1 MNTQQ
6 QAEQAVKSLAEFVHK
21 NRAILSQLDDLKK
34 AAASAVLEHGGSI
47 KYDSVTVIYVKES
60 VTVSAELTDKAAAY
74 AGCKLTLAKFLAH
87 LYGRNVLFAN
97 RLGKFIKVVETVK
110 KPHVRYTG
118 I

>member
-1 MNTQQ
+1 M
-6 QAEQAVKSLAEFVHK
+6 KSLAEFVHT
-21 NRAILSQLDDLKK
+21 NRAILSQLEDLKK
-34 AAASAVLEHGGSI
+34 AAAAVVLEHGE
-47 KYDSVTVIYVKES
+47 SVKHDGVSVFYVKES
-60 VTVSAELTDKAAAY
+60 ATVSAELTDKAAAY

-87 LYGRNVLFAN
+87 LYDRNALFAN